1 MNHRSERSCPLRSIG
16 IRIMPLVVGC
26 LALVTGM
33 QTLAAEDDPKL
44 ESNLQRVSYMIG
56 LQIGQTLRRQGLDRI
71 DAAALAAALNDVFED
86 RRPRLTI
93 EEMQTAQTE
102 FQAELATTQTRQAAV
117 NLATGQAFFASN
129 TENEGVVQTPDG
141 LQYRILRTGDGATAA
156 ADDRV
161 VVHYRGRLLD
171 GTEFDSSYG
180 RGEPAEFM
188 LDAVI
193 PGWQAALRKMPVGSH
208 WEVWIPAVLA
218 YGEQGA
224 GGTIGPNQALHF
236 DIELIEIKPKG

>member
-1 MNHRSERSCPLRSIG
+1 MNHRSERSRPLRSIG
-16 IRIMPLVVGC
+16 VRIMPLVVGC

-93 EEMQTAQTE
+93 EEMQAAQTE
-102 FQAELATTQTRQAAV
+102 FQAGLATTQTQQAAV

-141 LQYRILRTGDGATAA
+141 LQYRILRTGDGAMPA

-161 VVHYRGRLLD
+161 VVHYWGRLLD